1 MPIRMSGINSGM
13 DIESIVTNL
22 MKSEKIPQDNLKRK
36 KQTLVWKEE
45 AYREVNTKLS
55 SLKNSL
61 NDMKLSGDWKAFKA
75 SSSNSNA
82 VSVSASISATPLSHT
97 LNVTSLATAAS
108 SSGSAL
114 SLTASST
121 ETAITSS
128 TKLSEI
134 QGLSSGGSFTLNGAD
149 ISYTSE
155 DTISSLLSRVN
166 SSSAGVQMSFDEEGK
181 RFVIT
186 SKTAGVGSKVSFD
199 KTDPDT
205 NTTSFL
211 TATGFS
217 EIAANAGK
225 DAAFTLDGISY
236 TRGSNKFT
244 LDGVTYNL
252 QQENTGPVTVAVGQ
266 DTDAIFEKVKSFV
279 TNYNSVVELMNTKAK
294 ETKYRG
300 FKALLDNEKKDMT
313 ETEIKNWETKA
324 KSGVL
329 RSDDILNSTLG
340 SLRSL
345 LSQTVSSS
353 TSNSHNALYKIGL
366 TTTEYDSDNKQN
378 SGKIQLDE
386 DALKAAIEEDPSGII
401 QLFSNNPDGI
411 AQKMYTEVTSSL
423 TEIVSKAG
431 KVGADTDLITNTLGL
446 EVSNLQEKI
455 DAWDAKLNA
464 KENYYYSMFSKMDSA
479 VGESNSTISY
489 LMSAL
494 GS

>member
-55 SLKNSL
+55 TLKNSL

-75 SSSNSNA
+75 TSSNSSA
-82 VSVSASISATPLSHT
+82 VSVSASSSATPLSHT

-108 SSGSAL
+108 SSGTAL

-134 QGLSSGGSFTLNGAD
+134 QGLSSGGSFTLNGAS
-149 ISYTSE
+149 ISYTSD
-155 DTISSLLSRVN
+155 DTISSLLSKVN
-166 SSSAGVQMSFDEEGK
+166 SSSAGVQMSFDDEGN

-186 SKTAGVGSKVSFD
+186 SKTAGSKSEITFSGAD
-199 KTDPDT
+199 
-205 NTTSFL
+205 TSFQ
-211 TATGFS
+211 TTTGFS
-217 EIAANAGK
+217 SAIVNPGK

-266 DTDAIFEKVKSFV
+266 DTDALFEKVKSFV
-279 TNYNSVVELMNTKAK
+279 TNYNAVVELMNTKTK
-294 ETKYRG
+294 ETKYRD
-300 FKALLDNEKKDMT
+300 FKALLDSEKTDMT

-329 RSDDILNSTLG
+329 RSDDLLNSTLG

-353 TSNSHNALYKIGL
+353 TSTSYNAFYKVGL
-366 TTTEYDSDNKQN
+366 TTTEYDSDNRQN

-401 QLFSNNPDGI
+401 QLFSNYPDGI

-423 TEIVSKAG
+423 TQLVSKAG

-446 EVSNLQEKI
+446 EVSNLQSKI
-455 DAWDAKLNA
+455 DAWDTKLNA
-464 KENYYYSMFSKMDSA
+464 KENYYYSMFSKMDTA